1 MSDRELAFTPA
12 WELSERM
19 GKRELSPVEV
29 TECFLRRIEA
39 LDGQLNAFLTVCG
52 DEAMAQARE
61 AEAALAA
68 AMRSGRSTACP
79 SPSRT

>member
-1 MSDRELAFTPA
+1 
-12 WELSERM
+12 M

-61 AEAALAA
+61 AEAALSP
-68 AMRSGRSTACP
+68 RRCSRTRCTACP